1 VTTLATLA
9 PIPKML
15 RPQRRVRY
23 LRIIAIF
30 KILQGAILL
39 GIGISLLFLHSRTRW
54 MEGISDWVDGELM
67 VAHSRAMLYLLS
79 KLQDVVAG
87 GLLQVT
93 ALVALFYAAVLF
105 TEGIGVYLQQR
116 WAEMLMVFAT
126 ATLIPFEVRHVW
138 LHPGAVAILILA
150 ANCFIVWFLY
160 RVLRRERREQTTA
173 ATGER
178 AVVDAR

>member
-1 VTTLATLA
+1 
-9 PIPKML
+9 
-15 RPQRRVRY
+15 
-23 LRIIAIF
+23 
-30 KILQGAILL
+30 
-39 GIGISLLFLHSRTRW
+39 
-54 MEGISDWVDGELM
+54 
-67 VAHSRAMLYLLS
+67 
-79 KLQDVVAG
+79 LQDVVAG

-138 LHPGAVAILILA
+138 LHPGAVAIIILA

-160 RVLRRERREQTTA
+160 RVLRRERREERMA
-173 ATGER
+173 ATEEP
-178 AVVDAR
+178 AVVEIR

>member
-1 VTTLATLA
+1 VSSAA
-9 PIPKML
+9 PIQKML
-15 RPQRRVRY
+15 GPERRVRY
-23 LRIIAIF
+23 LKIIAIF

-39 GIGISLLFLHSRTRW
+39 GIGVSLLFLHSRTRW

-67 VAHSRAMLYLLS
+67 LVHSRAMLYLLN

-93 ALVALFYAAVLF
+93 GLVALFYAAVLF
-105 TEGIGVYLQQR
+105 TEGIGVYLQRR

-138 LHPGAVAILILA
+138 LHPGAVAFIILA

-160 RVLRRERREQTTA
+160 RVLRRERREKAVATA
-173 ATGER
+173 EES
-178 AVVDAR
+178 AVVEIR